1 MSTRHLAD
9 TPAHAAT
16 SPSFPDAPPA
26 GPSGAP
32 WHVAIVG
39 AGPAGLSLALMA
51 ASAWPQARITV
62 MDARPADHDF
72 SRDGRT
78 LALSLGTVHSLMQ
91 MGVWPDVAPM
101 AEPITEVHVSQ
112 QQPTLGW
119 PGDQQPAVTI
129 TARDMGQP
137 QLGAVVNYGAL
148 VEPLQ
153 AHWLAQV
160 ASSPVLADGLPRL
173 AMRFDT
179 RVQALTAQPTGG
191 ATLQTQQ
198 GAKVSAPAGAA
209 TPPTSPGDHVDLIV
223 VAEGGVFANQ
233 PKLKWPQGLSR
244 DYGQSAWVGQVA
256 LSDAAPR
263 GVAFERFTPAGPVAL
278 LPLPDGPLGAPHASG
293 PSVRRAALV
302 WCVQQGDDPVAAL
315 DDAQRLTL
323 LNTQFHDRVGG
334 VTGISHLKCFPLGLN
349 VHSRLVDD
357 GAVVRIGNAAQTL
370 HPVAGQGFNLGMR
383 DVQVLLQAVQDAGV
397 ARLKGAERQR
407 MQAAALKQFE
417 RRRQPDRVLLVGATD
432 FLAQSFTWPAPAL
445 ATLRGWGLGLVQAA
459 GPARQLLARAMMF
472 GRR

>member
-1 MSTRHLAD
+1 
-9 TPAHAAT
+9 
-16 SPSFPDAPPA
+16 
-26 GPSGAP
+26 
-32 WHVAIVG
+32 VAIVG

-51 ASAWPQARITV
+51 VSAWPQARITV
-62 MDARPADHDF
+62 MDARPVDHDF

-91 MGVWPDVAPM
+91 MGVWPAVAAQ
-101 AEPITEVHVSQ
+101 AEPISEVHVSQ
-112 QQPTLGW
+112 QQPALGW
-119 PGDQQPAVTI
+119 PGAQQPAVLI
-129 TARDMGQP
+129 TAREMGQT

-148 VEPLQ
+148 VAPLQ
-153 AHWLAQV
+153 ARWLTQV
-160 ASSPVLADGLPRL
+160 AASPVLADGLPRL
-173 AMRFDT
+173 GMRFGA
-179 RVQALTAQPTGG
+179 RVESIAMPAAGS
-191 ATLQTQQ
+191 ATLHTRQDD
-198 GAKVSAPAGAA
+198 VDHP
-209 TPPTSPGDHVDLIV
+209 DEHVDLVV
-223 VAEGGVFANQ
+223 VAEGGVFADQ

-302 WCVQQGDDPVAAL
+302 WCVQQGDDPVAGL
-315 DDAQRLTL
+315 DDNQRLTL
-323 LNTQFHDRVGG
+323 LNTQFHERVGG
-334 VTGISHLKCFPLGLN
+334 VTGISALKCFPLGLN
-349 VHSRLVDD
+349 VHKRLVDD

-397 ARLKGAERQR
+397 ARLHGADQVAERQR
-407 MQAAALKQFE
+407 MQAAALQQFE

-445 ATLRGWGLGLVQAA
+445 ATLRGWGLGLMQAA
-459 GPARQLLARAMMF
+459 GPARQALARAMMF